1 MATNHSTSELQV
13 HLTKYGG
20 MMARRMLTFV
30 HNSFPCVPPLW
41 RLSRRDVWFGLLS
54 INLDAIDTCEGSGP
68 FRPLVD
74 FCSLQHRG
82 LFAFSMSTVSSG
94 LHLQHMY
101 SASD

>member
-1 MATNHSTSELQV
+1 
-13 HLTKYGG
+13 
-20 MMARRMLTFV
+20 MARRMLTFV